1 MTNIHWVGAGLS
13 SGPGI
18 TDLATE
24 YGEIN
29 VWDLTTGQAEALS
42 EHLPPDARI
51 IARTLDLNDG
61 ISVTHFCKNLQ
72 KGDVVI
78 SMLPAFLHVKM
89 AELALSSGAHL
100 VTSSYL
106 SDDMNALGDTALEKG
121 LCLVNEVGLDPGI
134 DHLFAHIL
142 VDEARKAG
150 VMGKGAEIDFVSHC
164 GGVPVEQTDFTYK
177 FSWTPL
183 GVLTALQNEAR
194 LIENGKQ
201 RRVPKAWEAVS
212 ELSIKEEV
220 FEVYPN
226 RDSLPYVEEY
236 GFGDES
242 NLKTFVRGTLRLSG
256 WKVVWKEIFDLVEKG
271 ENLKS
276 LSDELW
282 QKYRYDEDE
291 QDRVILYV
299 ALKTPDWQASLSL
312 DEVGSGWRSAMAS
325 CVSLNVAQAV
335 RAVVE
340 GRIKPGVHAC
350 ISDATEAR
358 RWLKGLEKNGLVI
371 HGENISL

>member
-18 TDLATE
+18 VDLAKE
-24 YGEIN
+24 YGVIN
-29 VWDLTTGQAEALS
+29 VWDITTDRAGELGTHLTG
-42 EHLPPDARI
+42 DAKI
-51 IARTLDLNDG
+51 IPHILDLNDPE
-61 ISVTHFCKNLQ
+61 STNHFCESLRA
-72 KGDVVI
+72 GDVVV

-89 AELALSSGAHL
+89 AELALSADAHL

-106 SDDMNALGDTALEKG
+106 SEEMQALHETALEKG
-121 LCLVNEVGLDPGI
+121 LSLVNEVGLDPGI

-142 VDEARKAG
+142 VEEARKAG
-150 VMGKGAEIDFVSHC
+150 VLDKGTEIDFVSHC
-164 GGVPVEQTDFTYK
+164 GGVPVKRNDFTYK

-183 GVLTALQNEAR
+183 GVLTALKNEAR
-194 LIENGKQ
+194 LIENHRQ

-212 ELSIKEEV
+212 KLSINDEV

-236 GFGDES
+236 GFGDEN
-242 NLKTFVRGTLRLSG
+242 NLKTFVRGTLRLAG
-256 WKVVWKEIFDLVEKG
+256 WKAAWKDIFSLVEKG
-271 ENLKS
+271 ENLEA
-276 LSDELW
+276 LSDKLW
-282 QKYRYDEDE
+282 QEYRYEEDE

-335 RAVVE
+335 HAVIE
-340 GRIKPGVHAC
+340 GRMKPGVHAC
-350 ISDATEAR
+350 ISDAPEAR
-358 RWLKGLEKNGLVI
+358 LWLKGLEKNGLTI
-371 HGENISL
+371 HRENVSL